1 MIYSS
6 FCVLVGYTWT
16 HDRGYIV
23 FLVRR
28 WASPSLLSR
37 RNPRSTC
44 PSSLPLLVSLPEA
57 RMDHSSETSVDDLD
71 SDSVSTCSR
80 PTISVPELPDGW
92 IKCVHLNGG
101 VYYYCRK
108 NDLLTMD
115 NIYNPLTLAAILDAY
130 HEYIQWMERVRNLY
144 PPVSDAEML
153 VYIVDDSPIIG
164 VVSWQRGEK
173 YNLEDVI
180 TPMHKSHFW
189 DYVLQFPMHH
199 AALPCYMETEFI
211 SALAFGSNERV
222 LDVKDTTFPF
232 EDHQIVRLI
241 KVYQDLKEF
250 DRSYNVVPALSWHIA
265 RTMFEVE
272 SARARYKY
280 GTPVARIYR
289 DKAIPKRTLDVITW
303 DIIIGLLFFGTHTNY
318 RTRLECTIIKGII
331 SLPDFR
337 RLMQSLVAEWADS
350 NLVATVFVSVNV
362 GFLAVPVSITDLQR
376 ALSLVSSLCAMAS
389 IVTGLYHVW
398 QHREKK
404 DADFEDAKKYIYRLK
419 LIGRRKV
426 KTHKL
431 TSHDLIF
438 TACFLALPL
447 ATLQWSVLS
456 FTVAIAAFCIQ
467 SIPRSVG
474 RTLLVVLFGLLA
486 LLSSG
491 MFLYFWKIWQ
501 APPHREMEEG
511 LNPNVVDDSDPL
523 RWRDRLDV
531 FIESLRG
538 KRKESLGLNIFRRKN
553 GPDTV

>member
-1 MIYSS
+1 M
-6 FCVLVGYTWT
+6 
-16 HDRGYIV
+16 
-23 FLVRR
+23 
-28 WASPSLLSR
+28 ASPSLLSR

-173 YNLEDVI
+173 YNLEDGNKSHI
-180 TPMHKSHFW
+180 DYPMHKSHFW

-303 DIIIGLLFFGTHTNY
+303 ISLSAY
-318 RTRLECTIIKGII
+318 WII

-337 RLMQSLVAEWADS
+337 RLMQSLS
-350 NLVATVFVSVNV
+350 ISVDLK
-362 GFLAVPVSITDLQR
+362 LALRFSQTITDLQR

-431 TSHDLIF
+431 TSHD
-438 TACFLALPL
+438 
-447 ATLQWSVLS
+447 
-456 FTVAIAAFCIQ
+456 
-467 SIPRSVG
+467 
-474 RTLLVVLFGLLA
+474 
-486 LLSSG
+486 
-491 MFLYFWKIWQ
+491 
-501 APPHREMEEG
+501 
-511 LNPNVVDDSDPL
+511 
-523 RWRDRLDV
+523 
-531 FIESLRG
+531 
-538 KRKESLGLNIFRRKN
+538 
-553 GPDTV
+553 

>member
-1 MIYSS
+1 MS
-6 FCVLVGYTWT
+6 F
-16 HDRGYIV
+16 I
-23 FLVRR
+23 
-28 WASPSLLSR
+28 SP
-37 RNPRSTC
+37 P
-44 PSSLPLLVSLPEA
+44 LPEA
-57 RMDHSSETSVDDLD
+57 RMDHSSETYVEDLD

-80 PTISVPELPDGW
+80 PTISIPQLPDGW

-101 VYYYCRK
+101 VYYYYRE
-108 NDLLTMD
+108 NRLLTMD
-115 NIYNPLTLAAILDAY
+115 NIYNPLTLAAILNAY
-130 HEYIQWMERVRNLY
+130 HEYIEWVEAVCDLD

-180 TPMHKSHFW
+180 TPTHKSHFW

-199 AALPCYMETEFI
+199 AALPRYMETEFI

-289 DKAIPKRTLDVITW
+289 DKAIPKRTLDVITG
-303 DIIIGLLFFGTHTNY
+303 DIIIGLLFCGTHTNY

-337 RLMQSLVAEWADS
+337 RLMQSLVAEWA
-350 NLVATVFVSVNV
+350 VP
-362 GFLAVPVSITDLQR
+362 LALRFSQSITDLQR
-376 ALSLVSSLCAMAS
+376 SLSLVSSLCAMAS

-491 MFLYFWKIWQ
+491 MFLYFLKIWQ

-538 KRKESLGLNIFRRKN
+538 KRKESLGLNIFRRKS